1 MFDLPRLGPQRLSD
15 MPSRTL
21 IADDH
26 DLMRHLI
33 KRGLECHADWVCIEA
48 ENGEQAVVKATEL
61 KPEIIILDLVMPVMN
76 GLTAAREIVKLL
88 PAVPIVIH
96 TIHFSEQIRCE
107 AKKIG
112 VREVLPKA
120 DIASLVSVVE
130 QLLGEGPRI
139 PEPKPA
145 LRVAAAAS
153 VSASRPPP
161 PASDGAALFHFGV
174 LSSSMHVAWMHQD
187 CGRLKSE
194 YRYSNQ
200 LVYSIYPWPEAPS
213 AKQRAAVEAA
223 AQGVLDARKEFPDA
237 TLADLYNP
245 LTMPSGLVKAHA
257 ELDCAVD
264 LCYRSQSFQNDPQ
277 RVEHLFVL
285 YEKLTSPLIAPA
297 KKSRRKSTEVRTR
310 LKSDAAL

>member
-1 MFDLPRLGPQRLSD
+1 
-15 MPSRTL
+15 MPSRIL

-33 KRGLECHADWVCIEA
+33 KQEFEHHADWFCIEA

-61 KPEIIILDLVMPVMN
+61 KPEIIILDLMMPVMD
-76 GLTAAREIVKLL
+76 GLAAAREIVKIL

-96 TIHFSEQIRCE
+96 TVHFCEQVKWE

-130 QLLGEGPRI
+130 ALLGKGLRI

-145 LRVAAAAS
+145 LWVAAAAS
-153 VSASRPPP
+153 VSASRPAPP
-161 PASDGAALFHFGV
+161 AKAEPASASVPASDGAALFHFGV
-174 LSSSMHVAWMHQD
+174 LSSSMHMAWMHQD
-187 CGRLKSE
+187 CGRLKSD

-223 AQGVLDARKEFPDA
+223 AQRVFDARKEFPDA

-257 ELDCAVD
+257 ELDRAVD
-264 LCYRSQSFQNDPQ
+264 LCYRSQSFQNDLQ

-285 YEKLTSPLIAPA
+285 YEKLTAPLIAPA

>member
-1 MFDLPRLGPQRLSD
+1 
-15 MPSRTL
+15 MPSRIL

-33 KRGLECHADWVCIEA
+33 KQEFEDHADWVCIEA
-48 ENGEQAVVKATEL
+48 VNGQQAVVKATEL
-61 KPEIIILDLVMPVMN
+61 KPEIIILDLMMPVMD
-76 GLTAAREIVKLL
+76 GLTAAREIAKIL

-96 TIHFSEQIRCE
+96 TVHFCEQVKWE

-120 DIASLVSVVE
+120 DIASLVGVVE
-130 QLLGEGPRI
+130 ALLGEGSRI

-145 LRVAAAAS
+145 LSVAMAAS

-161 PASDGAALFHFGV
+161 PASAPASDGAALFHFGV

-200 LVYSIYPWPEAPS
+200 LVYNNYPWPEAPS
-213 AKQRAAVEAA
+213 AKQRAAVETA
-223 AQGVLDARKEFPDA
+223 AQGVFDARKEFPDA

-257 ELDCAVD
+257 ELDHAVD
-264 LCYRSQSFQNDPQ
+264 LCYRSMSFQNDRQ

-285 YEKLTSPLIAPA
+285 YEKLTAPLIVPA

-310 LKSDAAL
+310 LKPDAAL

>member
-1 MFDLPRLGPQRLSD
+1 
-15 MPSRTL
+15 MPSRIL

-26 DLMRHLI
+26 DLMRCLI
-33 KRGLECHADWVCIEA
+33 KREFEDHADWVCIEA
-48 ENGEQAVVKATEL
+48 ENGQQAVVKATEL
-61 KPEIIILDLVMPVMN
+61 KPEIIILDLMMPVMD

-96 TIHFSEQIRCE
+96 TVHFCEQIRCE

-120 DIASLVSVVE
+120 DIASLVGVVE
-130 QLLGEGPRI
+130 ALLGEGPRI

-297 KKSRRKSTEVRTR
+297 KKSHRKSTEVRTR
-310 LKSDAAL
+310 LKPDAAL